1 MASCCCLPETAR
13 SGTHYAAAQLY
24 SNVYLHQEAT
34 VKELY
39 IEGRVELEFRRNLS
53 KEDKQDLEM

>member
-1 MASCCCLPETAR
+1 M
-13 SGTHYAAAQLY
+13 
-24 SNVYLHQEAT
+24 

-53 KEDKQDLEM
+53 KEDKLELEEM

>member
-24 SNVYLHQEAT
+24 NVYFHQEAM

-53 KEDKQDLEM
+53 KEDKLELEEM